1 MPARHATRETA
12 ATCSNGEPGD
22 YKVAAGTRQV
32 RGGARGAVL
41 GMACAGLSKSDGAA
55 HHAEKHK
62 RLQLASSRT
71 EAAREAGLPAEFRP
85 KEVHAVVVDA
95 AV

>member
-1 MPARHATRETA
+1 MPAQHATRETA
-12 ATCSNGEPGD
+12 VACSNGEPSD
-22 YKVAAGTRQV
+22 YKVGSGTRQV

-41 GMACAGLSKSDGAA
+41 GMACVGLSKSDGAA

-62 RLQLASSRT
+62 RLRSASSRT
-71 EAAREAGLPAEFRP
+71 AAPREAGLPAEFRP
-85 KEVHAVVVDA
+85 KKVHAVVVDA